1 VSDLPAA
8 FFEVPALWVHGHTH
22 SPFDYQRGT
31 CRVVS
36 NPRGYRM
43 HDGSFENQHFN
54 AGFIVE
60 VSADIEVRARLNPA
74 TYEL

>member
-1 VSDLPAA
+1 
-8 FFEVPALWVHGHTH
+8 
-22 SPFDYQRGT
+22 
-31 CRVVS
+31 VS